1 MQGLYAQGSTSMRCI
16 NLSSS
21 IHGHKK
27 AVECG
32 TWVGLVWRALEEPLQ
47 GLLSSSLE
55 QAARPAG
62 VELGSP
68 GSGGG
73 EVSRLCIQKTEVTVC
88 WLSPPL
94 PAKVSPLPV
103 GQVKWWPARKNL

>member
-32 TWVGLVWRALEEPLQ
+32 TWVGLVWRALGEPLQ

-55 QAARPAG
+55 PAARPAG

-73 EVSRLCIQKTEVTVC
+73 EVSGLCILELEVAV

-94 PAKVSPLPV
+94 PAGASPLSV
-103 GQVKWWPARKNL
+103 DQDR